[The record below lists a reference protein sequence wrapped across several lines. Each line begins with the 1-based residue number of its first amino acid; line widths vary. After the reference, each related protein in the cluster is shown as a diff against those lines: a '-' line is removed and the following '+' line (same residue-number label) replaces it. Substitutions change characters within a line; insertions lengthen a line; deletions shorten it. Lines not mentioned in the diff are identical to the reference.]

1 MGQTNQAVSSLNQA
15 LSIAKTIESISVVPE
30 RSLFWLLAQ
39 KYAIAGHQPKALE
52 TLSQARQIAST
63 IENEQTRQQALAGII
78 QQQEGW

>member
-1 MGQTNQAVSSLNQA
+1 MSKKRYDFVEQVANGLTDAIYKTSLLRQ
-15 LSIAKTIESISVVPE
+15 
-30 RSLFWLLAQ
+30 LAQ
-39 KYAIAGHQPKALE
+39 QYAIAGHQPKALE